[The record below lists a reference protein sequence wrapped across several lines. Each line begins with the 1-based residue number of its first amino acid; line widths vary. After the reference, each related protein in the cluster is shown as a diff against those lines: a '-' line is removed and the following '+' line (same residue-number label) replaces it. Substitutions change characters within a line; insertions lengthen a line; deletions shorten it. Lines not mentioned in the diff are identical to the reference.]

1 MSKDP
6 FSDPTSGGSFD
17 AKALNG
23 KLLLFTPTGYE
34 ENVSTVHGEK
44 DAVRV
49 NFVVIDEADPTASES
64 FEDGLI
70 FQGRLI
76 GSLKPK
82 VGKGMVIGRL
92 GQEPTA
98 KGNPAWVLNAATDAE
113 KDKARAYLASTAP
126 QL

>member
-6 FSDPTSGGSFD
+6 FSDPTSGSVFD
-17 AKALNG
+17 PKELNG